1 MNIRERQNS
10 FYNQRV
16 QRKLQHFHKSQSK
29 NSNWEDDETGEIYK
43 IKTFRSNTYLSTK
56 SHKLHIGTTITPYP
70 VTLAEIKEHL
80 QYKHNDFQTLNNC
93 FQLRNLNQLRVIKKL
108 HEHGKNYHN
117 CRCANELVEKTLI
130 TYNDFKITE
139 LRNSKHT
146 RYIVLYKNECVSSQ
160 TCYIQQVMDEHH
172 QQMIKLCCERE
183 LQVFDKMK
191 CSICEKKIYDC
202 IRRQRR
208 KTKTTQT
215 NKTATTTQEIP
226 YILWLPME
234 IIHVICEQATNRT
247 IYNFYIAATKHL
259 RQGIITHIEKKRPK
273 LLTTEIIAMYKS
285 IDETN
290 SNYYICQKCNII
302 NFPDKLCCTNCKT
315 TRQHN
320 QFKTVKTQQTYNKF
334 FAPIHK
340 VTITK
345 YTPYFM
351 SCMEINCDIIIKC
364 TPKSSSHFSTAE
376 HLKDGRLLKIGHYKS
391 PTEQKIVCFRHK
403 DCSMEPWI

>member
-1 MNIRERQNS
+1 MNIRQGPHS
-10 FYNQRV
+10 FYTPRIT
-16 QRKLQHFHKSQSK
+16 RKTQHFHKNQSK
-29 NSNWEDDETGEIYK
+29 NSNWEEDETGEIYRM
-43 IKTFRSNTYLSTK
+43 KTFRSHRYLSTK
-56 SHKLHIGTTITPYP
+56 AHKLHAGTTITAHP
-70 VTLAEIKEHL
+70 VTLQEVKEHL

-93 FQLRNLNQLRVIKKL
+93 FQLKKLNLLRVIKKL
-108 HEHGKNYHN
+108 HQHGKDCHLY
-117 CRCANELVEKTLI
+117 RCANELFEKTMM
-130 TYNDFKITE
+130 TYNE
-139 LRNSKHT
+139 LKNSKHT
-146 RYIVLYKNECVSSQ
+146 RYIVLYKNEWVSSQ
-160 TCYIQQVMDEHH
+160 TCYIQQVMDKHH

-215 NKTATTTQEIP
+215 NKTTPTTQAIS

-234 IIHVICEQATNRT
+234 IIHIICEQATNRT

-273 LLTTEIIAMYKS
+273 LMTTEIITMYKS
-285 IDETN
+285 IDEAN

-302 NFPDKLCCTNCKT
+302 NFPDKLSCTNCKT

-320 QFKTVKTQQTYNKF
+320 QFETVKIEQTYNKF

-340 VTITK
+340 VTTTK

-351 SCMEINCDIIIKC
+351 TCMELNCDIIIKC
-364 TPKSSSHFSTAE
+364 TPKSTSQFFTSE
-376 HLKDGRLLKIGHYKS
+376 HLKDGKILKIGNYTS
-391 PTEQKIVCFRHK
+391 PTEQQILCFQHK
-403 DCSMEPWI
+403 DCSIEPWN